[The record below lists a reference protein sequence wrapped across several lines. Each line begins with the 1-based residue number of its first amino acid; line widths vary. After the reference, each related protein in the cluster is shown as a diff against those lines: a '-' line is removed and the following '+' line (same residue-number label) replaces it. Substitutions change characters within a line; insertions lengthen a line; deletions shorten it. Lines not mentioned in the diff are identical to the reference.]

1 MINIMSTEIGR
12 LQSFLNDEWYD
23 IDAKALAGNDERNAI
38 IVQDMLN
45 VKQYRKKP
53 FTINVNSREVS
64 EILRSCPERDYPAF
78 MRMLSW
84 MHDGHSNISLPLGII
99 FDLFRMNTPEADD
112 AIHII
117 ETTGN
122 DDYFW
127 YSLDALYDGVNGS
140 FPRSYDYIMNFIM
153 VAQSLPSNMI
163 EFMKSDRILNDCY
176 DSLVNIATIIQ
187 EMQDDES
194 WMNTDMSVLENA
206 IREMIEPARRLINDY
221 HNDYGYDSGYDLLI
235 KNYYNDY
242 DYDSTYDFLNIIGTA
257 MLIDTNVCDDETFSA
272 FMIILKKYF
281 NCINND
287 IGMRYHKL
295 SRKDEINVFIM
306 FMNNALDGY
315 PDEFAWESA
324 KIILQS

>member
-1 MINIMSTEIGR
+1 MIDIMSTEIGR
-12 LQSFLNDEWYD
+12 LQSLLNDEWYD
-23 IDAKALAGNDERNAI
+23 IDAKALVGNDEQNAI
-38 IVQDMLN
+38 IVQNMLN

-53 FTINVNSREVS
+53 FTNVNPREIS

-78 MRMLSW
+78 IRMLSW

-99 FDLFRMNTPEADD
+99 FDLFRMNAPEADD
-112 AIHII
+112 AIRII

-140 FPRSYDYIMNFIM
+140 FPRSYDCIMNFIM
-153 VAQSLPSNMI
+153 VAQSFPSNMI
-163 EFMKSDRILNDCY
+163 EFMKSDRILNDYY
-176 DSLVNIATIIQ
+176 DSLVNIAPIIQ

-221 HNDYGYDSGYDLLI
+221 YNDYGYDSGYDFI
-235 KNYYNDY
+235 
-242 DYDSTYDFLNIIGTA
+242 NIIGTA
-257 MLIDTNVCDDETFSA
+257 MLIDADACDDETFSA

-287 IGMRYHKL
+287 IGMRYHRL

>member
-1 MINIMSTEIGR
+1 MIDIMSTEIRR
-12 LQSFLNDEWYD
+12 LQSLLNDEWYD
-23 IDAKALAGNDERNAI
+23 IDAKALTGNDERNAI

-53 FTINVNSREVS
+53 FTINVNSREIS

-84 MHDGHSNISLPLGII
+84 MHDGHSDIGLPLGVI
-99 FDLFRMNTPEADD
+99 FDLFRMNTLEADD
-112 AIHII
+112 AIRII

-127 YSLDALYDGVNGS
+127 YSLDVLYDGVNGS
-140 FPRSYDYIMNFIM
+140 FPRSYDYIMNFIII
-153 VAQSLPSNMI
+153 AQSFPSNMI

-221 HNDYGYDSGYDLLI
+221 HNDY
-235 KNYYNDY
+235 

-257 MLIDTNVCDDETFSA
+257 MLIDADACDDETFSA

-295 SRKDEINVFIM
+295 PRKDEINVFIM
-306 FMNNALDGY
+306 FMNNVLDGY

>member
-1 MINIMSTEIGR
+1 MIDIMSTEIRR
-12 LQSFLNDEWYD
+12 LQSLLNDEWYD
-23 IDAKALAGNDERNAI
+23 IDAKALTGNDERNAI

-53 FTINVNSREVS
+53 FTINVNSREIS
-64 EILRSCPERDYPAF
+64 EILRSCPKRDYPAF

-84 MHDGHSNISLPLGII
+84 MHDGHSNISLPLGVI
-99 FDLFRMNTPEADD
+99 FDLFRMNTLEADD
-112 AIHII
+112 AIRII

-127 YSLDALYDGVNGS
+127 YSLDVLYDGVNGS
-140 FPRSYDYIMNFIM
+140 FPRSYDYIMNFIII
-153 VAQSLPSNMI
+153 AQSFPSNMI

-221 HNDYGYDSGYDLLI
+221 
-235 KNYYNDY
+235 YNDY

-257 MLIDTNVCDDETFSA
+257 MLIDANVCDDETFSA

>member
-23 IDAKALAGNDERNAI
+23 IDAKALTGNDERNAI

-53 FTINVNSREVS
+53 FTNVSPREIS
-64 EILRSCPERDYPAF
+64 EILRSCQERDYPAF

-84 MHDGHSNISLPLGII
+84 LHDGHSNIDLPLGII
-99 FDLFRMNTPEADD
+99 FDLFRMNTLEADD
-112 AIHII
+112 AIRII

-140 FPRSYDYIMNFIM
+140 FPRSYDYIMNFIII
-153 VAQSLPSNMI
+153 AQSFPSNMI

-206 IREMIEPARRLINDY
+206 IREMIEPASRLINDY
-221 HNDYGYDSGYDLLI
+221 HNDYGYDSV
-235 KNYYNDY
+235 
-242 DYDSTYDFLNIIGTA
+242 YDFINIIGTA
-257 MLIDTNVCDDETFSA
+257 MLIDADACDDETLSA

-287 IGMRYHKL
+287 IGMRYHRL

>member
-1 MINIMSTEIGR
+1 MIDIMSTEIGR

-23 IDAKALAGNDERNAI
+23 IDAKALVGNDERSAI

-53 FTINVNSREVS
+53 FTNVSPREIS

-84 MHDGHSNISLPLGII
+84 LHDGHSDIDLPLGII
-99 FDLFRMNTPEADD
+99 FDLFRMNTLEADN
-112 AIHII
+112 AIRII
-117 ETTGN
+117 ETTSN

-140 FPRSYDYIMNFIM
+140 FPRSYDCIMNFII
-153 VAQSLPSNMI
+153 VAQSFPSNMI
-163 EFMKSDRILNDCY
+163 EFMKSDRILNDYY

-206 IREMIEPARRLINDY
+206 IREMIKPANRLIHDY
-221 HNDYGYDSGYDLLI
+221 YDDYGYDSI
-235 KNYYNDY
+235 
-242 DYDSTYDFLNIIGTA
+242 YDFINIIGTA
-257 MLIDTNVCDDETFSA
+257 MLIDADACDDETFSA

-287 IGMRYHKL
+287 IGMRYHRL
-295 SRKDEINVFIM
+295 SHYDEINVFIM
-306 FMNNALDGY
+306 FMNNTLDGY

>member
-1 MINIMSTEIGR
+1 MIDIMSTEIVR

-23 IDAKALAGNDERNAI
+23 IDAKALTGNDERNAI

-84 MHDGHSNISLPLGII
+84 MHDGHSDIGLPLGVI
-99 FDLFRMNTPEADD
+99 FDLFRMNTLEADD
-112 AIHII
+112 AIRII

-140 FPRSYDYIMNFIM
+140 FPRSYDYIMNFIII
-153 VAQSLPSNMI
+153 AQSFPSNMI

-235 KNYYNDY
+235 
-242 DYDSTYDFLNIIGTA
+242 IIGTA
-257 MLIDTNVCDDETFSA
+257 MLIDADACDDETFSA

-295 SRKDEINVFIM
+295 PRKDEINVFIM

>member
-1 MINIMSTEIGR
+1 MSTEIGR
-12 LQSFLNDEWYD
+12 LQSLLNDEWYD
-23 IDAKALAGNDERNAI
+23 IDAKALTGNDERNAI

-84 MHDGHSNISLPLGII
+84 MHDGHSDIGLPLGVI
-99 FDLFRMNTPEADD
+99 FDLFRMNTLEADD
-112 AIHII
+112 AIRII

-127 YSLDALYDGVNGS
+127 YSLDVLYDGVNGS
-140 FPRSYDYIMNFIM
+140 FPRSYDYIMNFIII
-153 VAQSLPSNMI
+153 AQSFPSNMI

-206 IREMIEPARRLINDY
+206 IREMIEPASRLINDY
-221 HNDYGYDSGYDLLI
+221 HNDYGYDSV
-235 KNYYNDY
+235 
-242 DYDSTYDFLNIIGTA
+242 YDFINIIGTA
-257 MLIDTNVCDDETFSA
+257 MLIDADACDDETFSA

-287 IGMRYHKL
+287 IGMRYHRL

>member
-23 IDAKALAGNDERNAI
+23 IDAKALVGNDERNAI

-45 VKQYRKKP
+45 MKRYRKKP
-53 FTINVNSREVS
+53 FTNVSPREIS

-84 MHDGHSNISLPLGII
+84 LHDGHSDIDLPLEII
-99 FDLFRMNTPEADD
+99 FDLFRINTPETDD
-112 AIHII
+112 AIRII

-140 FPRSYDYIMNFIM
+140 FPRSYDCIMNFIM
-153 VAQSLPSNMI
+153 VAQSFQSNMI
-163 EFMKSDRILNDCY
+163 EFMKSDRILNDYY

-206 IREMIEPARRLINDY
+206 IREMIKPANRLIHDY
-221 HNDYGYDSGYDLLI
+221 YDDYGYDSI
-235 KNYYNDY
+235 
-242 DYDSTYDFLNIIGTA
+242 YDFINIIGTA
-257 MLIDTNVCDDETFSA
+257 MLIDADACDDETFSA

-295 SRKDEINVFIM
+295 SHYDEINVFIM
-306 FMNNALDGY
+306 FMNNVLDGY

-324 KIILQS
+324 KIILRS

>member
-1 MINIMSTEIGR
+1 MIDIMSTEIGR
-12 LQSFLNDEWYD
+12 LQSFLNDEWYGNY
-23 IDAKALAGNDERNAI
+23 IDAKALTGNDEQNAI

-53 FTINVNSREVS
+53 FTISVSPRDIS

-84 MHDGHSNISLPLGII
+84 IHDGHGNIDLPLGVI
-99 FDLFRMNTPEADD
+99 FDLFRVNTLEADD
-112 AIHII
+112 AIRII
-117 ETTGN
+117 ETTG
-122 DDYFW
+122 DDAYFW
-127 YSLDALYDGVNGS
+127 YSLDALYGGVNGS
-140 FPRSYDYIMNFIM
+140 FPRSYDCIMNFIM
-153 VAQSLPSNMI
+153 VAQSFPSNMI

-176 DSLVNIATIIQ
+176 DSLVNIAILIQ

-194 WMNTDMSVLENA
+194 WMNTDMSILENA
-206 IREMIEPARRLINDY
+206 VREMIEPASRLINDY
-221 HNDYGYDSGYDLLI
+221 YNDYGYDSA
-235 KNYYNDY
+235 
-242 DYDSTYDFLNIIGTA
+242 YDFINIIGTA
-257 MLIDTNVCDDETFSA
+257 MLIDADVCDDKTFSA

-287 IGMRYHKL
+287 IGMSYRYHTL
-295 SRKDEINVFIM
+295 SHNDEINVFIM

>member
-1 MINIMSTEIGR
+1 MIDIMSTEIGR

-23 IDAKALAGNDERNAI
+23 IDAKALVGNDERSAI

-53 FTINVNSREVS
+53 FTNVSPREIS

-84 MHDGHSNISLPLGII
+84 LHDGHSDIDLPLGII
-99 FDLFRMNTPEADD
+99 FDLFRMNTLEADN
-112 AIHII
+112 AIRII

-140 FPRSYDYIMNFIM
+140 FPRSYDCIMNFIM
-153 VAQSLPSNMI
+153 VAQSFPSNMI
-163 EFMKSDRILNDCY
+163 EFMKSDRILNDYY

-206 IREMIEPARRLINDY
+206 IREMIKPANRLIHDY
-221 HNDYGYDSGYDLLI
+221 YDDYGYDSI
-235 KNYYNDY
+235 
-242 DYDSTYDFLNIIGTA
+242 YDFINIIGTA
-257 MLIDTNVCDDETFSA
+257 MLIDADACDDETFSA

-287 IGMRYHKL
+287 IGMRYHRL
-295 SRKDEINVFIM
+295 SHYDEINVFIM
-306 FMNNALDGY
+306 FMNNTLDGY

>member
-1 MINIMSTEIGR
+1 
-12 LQSFLNDEWYD
+12 
-23 IDAKALAGNDERNAI
+23 
-38 IVQDMLN
+38 
-45 VKQYRKKP
+45 
-53 FTINVNSREVS
+53 
-64 EILRSCPERDYPAF
+64 
-78 MRMLSW
+78 MLSW
-84 MHDGHSNISLPLGII
+84 WLHDGHSNIDLPLGII

-112 AIHII
+112 AIRII

-140 FPRSYDYIMNFIM
+140 FPRSYDYIMNFIII
-153 VAQSLPSNMI
+153 AQSFPSNMI

-206 IREMIEPARRLINDY
+206 IREMIEPASRLINDY
-221 HNDYGYDSGYDLLI
+221 HNDYGYDSV
-235 KNYYNDY
+235 
-242 DYDSTYDFLNIIGTA
+242 YDFINIIGTS
-257 MLIDTNVCDDETFSA
+257 MLIDADACDDETFSA

-287 IGMRYHKL
+287 IGMRYHRL

>member
-1 MINIMSTEIGR
+1 MIDIMSTEIGR

-23 IDAKALAGNDERNAI
+23 IDAKALVGNGERNAI

-45 VKQYRKKP
+45 VKQYRKNP
-53 FTINVNSREVS
+53 FTNVNPREIS

-84 MHDGHSNISLPLGII
+84 MHDGHSDIGLPLGII
-99 FDLFRMNTPEADD
+99 FDLFRMNTLEADD
-112 AIHII
+112 AIRII

-127 YSLDALYDGVNGS
+127 YSLDVLYDGVNGS
-140 FPRSYDYIMNFIM
+140 FPRSYDYIMNFIII
-153 VAQSLPSNMI
+153 AQSFPSNMI

-206 IREMIEPARRLINDY
+206 IREMIEPASRLINDY
-221 HNDYGYDSGYDLLI
+221 HNDYGYDSV
-235 KNYYNDY
+235 
-242 DYDSTYDFLNIIGTA
+242 YDFINIIGTA
-257 MLIDTNVCDDETFSA
+257 MLIDADACDDETFSA

-287 IGMRYHKL
+287 IGMRYHRL

-315 PDEFAWESA
+315 PDEFAWEST

>member
-12 LQSFLNDEWYD
+12 LQSLLNDEWYD
-23 IDAKALAGNDERNAI
+23 IDAKALTGNDERNAI

-64 EILRSCPERDYPAF
+64 KILRSCPERDYPAF

-112 AIHII
+112 AIRII

-140 FPRSYDYIMNFIM
+140 FPRSYDYIMNFIII
-153 VAQSLPSNMI
+153 AQSFPSNMI

-206 IREMIEPARRLINDY
+206 IREMIEPASRLINDY
-221 HNDYGYDSGYDLLI
+221 HNDYGYDSV
-235 KNYYNDY
+235 YN
-242 DYDSTYDFLNIIGTA
+242 FINIIGTA
-257 MLIDTNVCDDETFSA
+257 MLIDADACDDETFSA

-287 IGMRYHKL
+287 IGMRYHIL

>member
-23 IDAKALAGNDERNAI
+23 IDAKALVGNDERNAI

-45 VKQYRKKP
+45 MKRYRKKP
-53 FTINVNSREVS
+53 FTNVSPREIS

-84 MHDGHSNISLPLGII
+84 LHDGHSDIDLPLEII
-99 FDLFRMNTPEADD
+99 FDLFRINTPETDD
-112 AIHII
+112 AIRII

-140 FPRSYDYIMNFIM
+140 FPRSYDCIMNFIM
-153 VAQSLPSNMI
+153 VAQSFPSNMI
-163 EFMKSDRILNDCY
+163 EFMKSDRILNDYY

-194 WMNTDMSVLENA
+194 WMNTDISVLENA
-206 IREMIEPARRLINDY
+206 IRGMIKPANCLIHDY
-221 HNDYGYDSGYDLLI
+221 YDDYGYDSI
-235 KNYYNDY
+235 
-242 DYDSTYDFLNIIGTA
+242 YDFINIIGTA
-257 MLIDTNVCDDETFSA
+257 MLIDADACDDETFSA

-295 SRKDEINVFIM
+295 SHYDEINVFIM
-306 FMNNALDGY
+306 FMNNVLDGY

-324 KIILQS
+324 KIILRS

>member
-1 MINIMSTEIGR
+1 MIDIMSTEIGR

-23 IDAKALAGNDERNAI
+23 IDAKALVGNDERNAI

-53 FTINVNSREVS
+53 FTNVSPRAIS

-84 MHDGHSNISLPLGII
+84 MHDGHSNIDLPLGII
-99 FDLFRMNTPEADD
+99 FDLFRMNTLEADD
-112 AIHII
+112 AIRII

-140 FPRSYDYIMNFIM
+140 FPRSYDCIMNFIM
-153 VAQSLPSNMI
+153 VAQSFPSNMI
-163 EFMKSDRILNDCY
+163 EFMKSDRILNDYY

-206 IREMIEPARRLINDY
+206 IREMIKPANRLIHDY
-221 HNDYGYDSGYDLLI
+221 YDDDGYDSGYDFI
-235 KNYYNDY
+235 
-242 DYDSTYDFLNIIGTA
+242 NIIGTA
-257 MLIDTNVCDDETFSA
+257 MLIDADACDDETFSA

-287 IGMRYHKL
+287 IGMRYHRL
-295 SRKDEINVFIM
+295 SHYDEINVFIM
-306 FMNNALDGY
+306 FMNNTLDGY

>member
-1 MINIMSTEIGR
+1 MSTEIGR

-23 IDAKALAGNDERNAI
+23 IDAKALTGNDERNAI

-53 FTINVNSREVS
+53 FTNVSPREIS
-64 EILRSCPERDYPAF
+64 EILRSWPELDYPAF

-84 MHDGHSNISLPLGII
+84 LHDGHSNIDLPLGII

-112 AIHII
+112 AIRII

-127 YSLDALYDGVNGS
+127 YSLDVLYDGVNGS
-140 FPRSYDYIMNFIM
+140 FPRSYDYIMNFIII
-153 VAQSLPSNMI
+153 AQSFPSNMI

-206 IREMIEPARRLINDY
+206 IREMIEPASRLINDY
-221 HNDYGYDSGYDLLI
+221 HNDYGYDSV
-235 KNYYNDY
+235 
-242 DYDSTYDFLNIIGTA
+242 YDFINIIGTA
-257 MLIDTNVCDDETFSA
+257 MLIDADACDDETFSA
-272 FMIILKKYF
+272 FMIILKKIF
-281 NCINND
+281 
-287 IGMRYHKL
+287 
-295 SRKDEINVFIM
+295 
-306 FMNNALDGY
+306 
-315 PDEFAWESA
+315 
-324 KIILQS
+324 

>member
-1 MINIMSTEIGR
+1 MIDIMGTEIGR

-23 IDAKALAGNDERNAI
+23 IDAKALVGNDERNAI

-45 VKQYRKKP
+45 MKRYRKKP

-84 MHDGHSNISLPLGII
+84 LHDGHSNIGLPLGII
-99 FDLFRMNTPEADD
+99 FDLFRVSTPEADD
-112 AIHII
+112 AIRII

-140 FPRSYDYIMNFIM
+140 FPRSYDCIMNFIM
-153 VAQSLPSNMI
+153 VAQSFPSNMI
-163 EFMKSDRILNDCY
+163 EFMKSDRILNDYY

-206 IREMIEPARRLINDY
+206 IREMIEPASRLINDY
-221 HNDYGYDSGYDLLI
+221 YNDYGYDSGYDFI
-235 KNYYNDY
+235 
-242 DYDSTYDFLNIIGTA
+242 NIIGTA
-257 MLIDTNVCDDETFSA
+257 MLIDANVCDDETFSA

-287 IGMRYHKL
+287 IGMRYHRL
-295 SRKDEINVFIM
+295 PRKDEINVFIM

>member
-1 MINIMSTEIGR
+1 MIDIMSTEIGR
-12 LQSFLNDEWYD
+12 LQSLLNDEWYD
-23 IDAKALAGNDERNAI
+23 IDAKALVGNDEQNAI
-38 IVQDMLN
+38 IVQNMLN

-53 FTINVNSREVS
+53 FTNVSPREIS
-64 EILRSCPERDYPAF
+64 KILRSCPERDYPAF

-112 AIHII
+112 AIRII

-140 FPRSYDYIMNFIM
+140 FPRSYDCIMNFIL
-153 VAQSLPSNMI
+153 VAQSFPSNMI
-163 EFMKSDRILNDCY
+163 EFMKSDRILNDYY
-176 DSLVNIATIIQ
+176 DSLVNIAILIQ

-206 IREMIEPARRLINDY
+206 IREMIEPASRLINDY
-221 HNDYGYDSGYDLLI
+221 YNDYGYDSGYDFI
-235 KNYYNDY
+235 
-242 DYDSTYDFLNIIGTA
+242 NIIGTT
-257 MLIDTNVCDDETFSA
+257 MLIDADACDDETFSA

>member
-1 MINIMSTEIGR
+1 MIDIMSTEIGR
-12 LQSFLNDEWYD
+12 LQSLLNDEWYD
-23 IDAKALAGNDERNAI
+23 IDAKALTGNDERNAI

-53 FTINVNSREVS
+53 FTNVSPREIS

-84 MHDGHSNISLPLGII
+84 LHDGHSNIGLPLGII
-99 FDLFRMNTPEADD
+99 FDLFRMNAPEADD
-112 AIHII
+112 AIRII

-187 EMQDDES
+187 EMHDDES

-206 IREMIEPARRLINDY
+206 IREMIEPASRLINDY
-221 HNDYGYDSGYDLLI
+221 HNDYGYDSV
-235 KNYYNDY
+235 
-242 DYDSTYDFLNIIGTA
+242 YDFINIIGTA
-257 MLIDTNVCDDETFSA
+257 MLIDADACDDETFSA

>member
-1 MINIMSTEIGR
+1 MIDIMSTEIGR

-23 IDAKALAGNDERNAI
+23 IDAKALVGNDERNAI
-38 IVQDMLN
+38 IVQDILN

-53 FTINVNSREVS
+53 FTINVSPRDIS

-84 MHDGHSNISLPLGII
+84 MHDGHGNIDLPLGII
-99 FDLFRMNTPEADD
+99 FDLFRMNTLEADN
-112 AIHII
+112 AIRII

-127 YSLDALYDGVNGS
+127 YSLDTLYDGVNGS
-140 FPRSYDYIMNFIM
+140 FPRSYDCIMNFIM
-153 VAQSLPSNMI
+153 VAQSFPSDII
-163 EFMKSDRILNDCY
+163 EFMKSDGILNDYY

-187 EMQDDES
+187 EMKDDES

-206 IREMIEPARRLINDY
+206 IHEMIEPASRLLNDY
-221 HNDYGYDSGYDLLI
+221 YNDYGYDSVFDNRI
-235 KNYYNDY
+235 DM
-242 DYDSTYDFLNIIGTA
+242 IGIA
-257 MLIDTNVCDDETFSA
+257 MLIDANACDDETFSA

-281 NCINND
+281 NCIYND
-287 IGMRYHKL
+287 IGMRYHSLNRHNL
-295 SRKDEINVFIM
+295 SRKAEINAFIM
-306 FMNNALDGY
+306 FMNDALNGY

-324 KIILQS
+324 KIILRS